1 MIIIKIE
8 VWYVNYFIYDEGKK
22 EKNMIY
28 LKMILYF
35 YKDNIKFRNYMWKII
50 YENIK
55 KFLVLNGFYLIFFIV
70 IKIIMYIWFC
80 FK

>member
-55 KFLVLNGFYLIFFIV
+55 IF
-70 IKIIMYIWFC
+70 
-80 FK
+80 

>member
-55 KFLVLNGFYLIFFIV
+55 KNFSFEWILFNFFYSNKNNYVYLILF
-70 IKIIMYIWFC
+70 
-80 FK
+80 